1 MKHYLSIVVG
11 GIENYSVLLNDL
23 PSFSRGSL
31 TIGRMDDND
40 IILPY
45 PAVSR
50 HHAVLMIQGDT
61 MELVDSGSL
70 NQLRVGGSVYDRVRL
85 MDGMTVVIGADET
98 SRGAVSLRYSTAQ
111 DEPGTGSRN
120 KVDAILAAKRSQMNV
135 PGQQQPIVATPP
147 PTMTPT
153 SPPMSTPEPM
163 PEPQVQIPQSA
174 QPAPDKQSAQGK
186 NPSAKSAKEKNF
198 FGRRLCAMMIDF
210 LVWFFILVGAIVIL
224 FVTVKQFNLVLIFG
238 VLAAVLIGWLY
249 FAVTESSEQGGTL
262 GKMIMGIGVVSTA
275 GYRLTMRQASVRF
288 FAKLLSILILFIGFL
303 PIFGKKQTLHDYISN
318 CKVIRTRE

>member
-1 MKHYLSIVVG
+1 MKHYLGVFVG
-11 GIENYSVLLNDL
+11 GIENYSILLNDL

-50 HHAVLMIQGDT
+50 HHAVLMIQGDVVE
-61 MELVDSGSL
+61 MVDGGSL
-70 NQLRVGGSVYDRVRL
+70 NKLRVGGNVYDRVHM

-98 SRGAVSLRYSTAQ
+98 SRGAVSLRYTTAA
-111 DEPGTGSRN
+111 DDPAPSSRFD
-120 KVDAILAAKRSQMNV
+120 VDAILAAKRSQMNV
-135 PGQQQPIVATPP
+135 PGQQQPIVATSPSAPP
-147 PTMTPT
+147 PT
-153 SPPMSTPEPM
+153 
-163 PEPQVQIPQSA
+163 PEPQVQNPQQA
-174 QPAPDKQSAQGK
+174 QGIPDKQQPVQAK
-186 NPSAKSAKEKNF
+186 KPSAKPGKEKNF
-198 FGRRLCAMMIDF
+198 FGRRICAMMIDF
-210 LVWFFILVGAIVIL
+210 LVWMFMWFGAMVLL
-224 FVTVKQFNLVLIFG
+224 FVIVRQFQMVVVLG
-238 VLAAVLIGWLY
+238 VVAVIVIGWLY

-288 FAKLLSILILFIGFL
+288 FAKLLSILIIFIGFL